1 MSVKTDTYAILA
13 ESIIKKLKERG
24 MDGAYYA
31 TGEEA
36 KSAILSEMPDGSTVT
51 WGGSMTI
58 EEIGLADEVRN
69 SDRLHFIDRGKAS
82 TPEERKKLYAEQ
94 TMADYFL
101 MSTNAISMDGQLV
114 NIDGNGNRVACLIV
128 GPDHVFVVAGMNK
141 VAPDLDS
148 AMKRARNIA
157 SPENNV
163 RLGKDHPCVK
173 TGRCADCLCADSICN
188 QFVITRRNSGGAAG
202 RIKVFLIGEELGY

>member
-13 ESIIKKLKERG
+13 ETIIKKLKERG

-31 TGEEA
+31 TSEEA
-36 KSAILSEMPDGSTVT
+36 TKAIMSEIPDGSTVT

-58 EEIGLADEVRN
+58 EEMGLADEVRN
-69 SDRLHFIDRGKAS
+69 SDRINFLDRSKAI
-82 TPEERKKLYAEQ
+82 TPEEKRKLYSEQ
-94 TMADYFL
+94 TMSDYFL

-114 NIDGNGNRVACLIV
+114 NIDGNGNRVACLII
-128 GPDHVFVVAGMNK
+128 GPEHVFVITGMNK
-141 VAPDLDS
+141 VEPDLDS
-148 AMKRARNIA
+148 AMKRARSIA

-163 RLGKDHPCVK
+163 RLKKGNPCEM
-173 TGRCADCLCADSICN
+173 TGCCMNCLSPNSICN

-202 RIKVFLIGEELGY
+202 RIKVFLVGEELGY